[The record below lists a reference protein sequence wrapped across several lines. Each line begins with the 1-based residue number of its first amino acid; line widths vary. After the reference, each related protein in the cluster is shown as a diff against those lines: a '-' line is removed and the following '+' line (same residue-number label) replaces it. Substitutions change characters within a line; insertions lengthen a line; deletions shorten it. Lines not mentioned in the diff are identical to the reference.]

1 MRAVYWSY
9 FPVSNRS
16 QRLEQMSQ
24 FSDQSATPFSDHSR
38 KATGY
43 DLADVDVVLFSPI
56 QNTRSVIRDAV
67 HGAGIR
73 RVNVIVSVEKLRHA
87 VRETEF
93 DMLVLEAKEHLEA
106 VCEHIREFRHGR
118 LSNNPFLVINVI
130 TWLPSDDVIRTFID
144 AGADDIIVM
153 PISIGAVT
161 SRVDNI
167 IEKRKK
173 FIATSRYVGPE
184 RRSQSRADE
193 GELGGFVVPN
203 GVRFKATG
211 DVSAQV
217 DMEKIERANRIVMEH
232 RLRRTT
238 LRFVE
243 IAAMLEHFKT
253 ENPGQSVARK
263 ELAGMTE
270 LVRYIAQ
277 QTGNDARSEI
287 PELVSSLQNVM
298 NEVAQESRPE
308 ADLFA
313 LLRIHGEALLALL
326 RGEDE
331 AAELV
336 VRSVFTATKIIE
348 KRTAKKKNSATDH
361 VADRASS

>member
-1 MRAVYWSY
+1 
-9 FPVSNRS
+9 
-16 QRLEQMSQ
+16 MSQ

-56 QNTRSVIRDAV
+56 QNTRRVIRDAV

-153 PISIGAVT
+153 PISIGAVS

-167 IEKRKK
+167 IE
-173 FIATSRYVGPE
+173 
-184 RRSQSRADE
+184 
-193 GELGGFVVPN
+193 N
-203 GVRFKATG
+203 
-211 DVSAQV
+211 
-217 DMEKIERANRIVMEH
+217 
-232 RLRRTT
+232 
-238 LRFVE
+238 
-243 IAAMLEHFKT
+243 
-253 ENPGQSVARK
+253 
-263 ELAGMTE
+263 
-270 LVRYIAQ
+270 
-277 QTGNDARSEI
+277 
-287 PELVSSLQNVM
+287 
-298 NEVAQESRPE
+298 
-308 ADLFA
+308 
-313 LLRIHGEALLALL
+313 
-326 RGEDE
+326 
-331 AAELV
+331 
-336 VRSVFTATKIIE
+336 
-348 KRTAKKKNSATDH
+348 
-361 VADRASS
+361 